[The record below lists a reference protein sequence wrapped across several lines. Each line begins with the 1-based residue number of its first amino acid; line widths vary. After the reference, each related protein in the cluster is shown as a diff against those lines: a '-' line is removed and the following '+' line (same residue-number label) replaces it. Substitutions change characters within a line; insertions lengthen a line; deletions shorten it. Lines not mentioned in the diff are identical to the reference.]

1 MFLRELEVQSSVF
14 GDKMHEQV
22 EERLKFYESGEP
34 PRKNVDVMKEAISEA
49 AASQVP
55 AVTPSSEKKKKKKRK
70 KEKDGGEVNETV
82 DGESSEQKSAEET
95 PVSGKKKKKS
105 ESSLAGNDSCFMF
118 KHLLIVYVEGHLK
131 ICLLLFN

>member
-1 MFLRELEVQSSVF
+1 
-14 GDKMHEQV
+14 MHEQV

-49 AASQVP
+49 AASEIP
-55 AVTPSSEKKKKKKRK
+55 GETTSSEKKKKKKRK
-70 KEKDGGEVNETV
+70 KEKDGGELNETV

-105 ESSLAGNDSCFMF
+105 QSYLTGKDLCFLC
-118 KHLLIVYVEGHLK
+118 KPLLIVNIERHS
-131 ICLLLFN
+131 F